1 MKIVRQSLIITIVAG
16 TALALAACTQ
26 TPTREAT
33 GTVLGGAAG
42 GIIGSQI
49 GGGRGQMAA
58 TIAGTLAGAAI
69 GGAIGRTM
77 DDVDRMRVQQTLE
90 SAPDNEPREWRN
102 PNTGHR
108 YEATPK
114 RTYERDGQPCRE
126 YEVLATIDGEAEK
139 ITGTA
144 CRDVYG
150 NWVMQ

>member
-1 MKIVRQSLIITIVAG
+1 MKLVRQSLIVTIVGG
-16 TALALAACTQ
+16 TALALAACTHP
-26 TPTREAT
+26 PTREQT
-33 GTVLGGAAG
+33 GAVIGGAAG
-42 GIIGSQI
+42 GAIGSQI
-49 GGGRGQMAA
+49 GGGRGQIAA

-77 DDVDRMRVQQTLE
+77 DEVDRMRVQQTLE
-90 SAPDNEPREWRN
+90 TAPDNEKRTWRN
-102 PNTGHR
+102 PNTGHE
-108 YEATPK
+108 YEATPR

-126 YEVLATIDGEAEK
+126 YEVLATIDGEPEK